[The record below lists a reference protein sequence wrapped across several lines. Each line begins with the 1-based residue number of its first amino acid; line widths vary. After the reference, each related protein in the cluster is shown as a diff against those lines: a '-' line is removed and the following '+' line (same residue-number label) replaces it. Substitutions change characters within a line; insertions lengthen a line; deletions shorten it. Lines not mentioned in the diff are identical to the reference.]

1 MTDMTIKKDPQVLA
15 IEIRNLQQQAQVVVL
30 SYAIEIGRRLCE
42 AKAVL
47 EHGRWG
53 PWLAEQVEFSQST
66 AQNYMKIYER
76 YGSEQIS
83 LFGDAK
89 TETIGNLPYTKALK
103 LLAVPDEEM
112 DDFLAEHDV
121 DAMST
126 RELEQ
131 AIRERDAAR
140 AELEQQ
146 KATSES
152 YKESALKFKNFAED
166 RGNAVKE
173 AEASAAAAKAEADK
187 LRAELEELQS
197 RPVDVAVE
205 APSEE
210 MLAEIRAA
218 EEAKFQAE
226 REALQKRAADAEAKA
241 QKQADKVKKLQEKAD
256 KAAEQAKAELQK
268 DLDAAAKAQ
277 ADAEAKAKDQEA
289 RAAELEKK
297 LKLADSDTAVFQVY
311 FQRVQEDCNRMLG
324 LIKKADQAQADKYRA
339 ALRSLLGAV
348 GKMVGG
354 GDE

>member
-1 MTDMTIKKDPQVLA
+1 MTDMVEKLGPKEA
-15 IEIRNLQQQAQVVVL
+15 AMKIRYLYQQAL
-30 SYAIEIGRRLCE
+30 SITTSYIIEIGR
-42 AKAVL
+42 VL
-47 EHGRWG
+47 TEQKDTMEHGAWG
-53 PWLAEQVEFSQST
+53 KWLEEEVGFSAST
-66 AQNYMKIYER
+66 AQNYMKIYKR
-76 YGSEQIS
+76 FGSEQIS
-83 LFGDAK
+83 IFGSTK
-89 TETIGNLPYTKALK
+89 TEAIGTLPYTKALK

-112 DDFLAEHDV
+112 DDFLEEHDV
-121 DAMST
+121 DKMST

-173 AEASAAAAKAEADK
+173 AEAAAAKAKAEADK

-197 RPVDVAVE
+197 RPVEVAVE

-241 QKQADKVKKLQEKAD
+241 KKQADKAQKLKEQAD

-277 ADAEAKAKDQEA
+277 ADAEARAKDQEA
-289 RAAELEKK
+289 RADEMERR

-339 ALRSLLGAV
+339 AIQSLLGAI
-348 GKMVGG
+348 GKMIGG

>member
-1 MTDMTIKKDPQVLA
+1 MTDMTVKKAPQVLA

-47 EHGRWG
+47 EHGKWG

-173 AEASAAAAKAEADK
+173 AEAAAAKARAEADK
-187 LRAELEELQS
+187 LRAELAQVKSERYTDQAIVGERNIQLQWAKELASQDA
-197 RPVDVAVE
+197 R
-205 APSEE
+205 
-210 MLAEIRAA
+210 IAA
-218 EEAKFQAE
+218 
-226 REALQKRAADAEAKA
+226 LADAAG
-241 QKQADKVKKLQEKAD
+241 
-256 KAAEQAKAELQK
+256 KAAEQSKADIACLKENMMLQMQIAKLETEKESCKCASRLEAQINQVANTAAMGIQQNANGLACLQNIVNGLYK
-268 DLDAAAKAQ
+268 IVVPIDAVCPTPMPKFNSWTAPTTTAAAA
-277 ADAEAKAKDQEA
+277 
-289 RAAELEKK
+289 
-297 LKLADSDTAVFQVY
+297 
-311 FQRVQEDCNRMLG
+311 
-324 LIKKADQAQADKYRA
+324 
-339 ALRSLLGAV
+339 
-348 GKMVGG
+348 
-354 GDE
+354 

>member
-1 MTDMTIKKDPQVLA
+1 MTDMVEKMGPKEA
-15 IEIRNLQQQAQVVVL
+15 AMKIRYLYQQAL
-30 SYAIEIGRRLCE
+30 SITTSYIIEIGR
-42 AKAVL
+42 VL
-47 EHGRWG
+47 TEQKDTMEHGAWG
-53 PWLAEQVEFSQST
+53 KWLEEEVGFSAST
-66 AQNYMKIYER
+66 AQNYMKIYKR
-76 YGSEQIS
+76 FGSEQIS
-83 LFGDAK
+83 LFGSTK
-89 TETIGNLPYTKALK
+89 TEAIGTLPYTKALK

-121 DAMST
+121 DSMST

-131 AIRERDAAR
+131 AIRERDEAKKALDDAEEAMDEVNIQLEDAQKEIEAAET
-140 AELEQQ
+140 A
-146 KATSES
+146 
-152 YKESALKFKNFAED
+152 
-166 RGNAVKE
+166 
-173 AEASAAAAKAEADK
+173 AAAAKAEADK

-197 RPVDVAVE
+197 RPVEVAVE

-241 QKQADKVKKLQEKAD
+241 QKQAEKVQKLKAEAD

-277 ADAEAKAKDQEA
+277 ADAEARAKDQEA
-289 RAAELEKK
+289 RAAELERK

-339 ALRSLLGAV
+339 ALRSLLGEV
-348 GKMVGG
+348 GKMIGG

>member
-1 MTDMTIKKDPQVLA
+1 MTDMVEKLGPKEA
-15 IEIRNLQQQAQVVVL
+15 AMKIRYLYQQAL
-30 SYAIEIGRRLCE
+30 CITTSYIIEIGR
-42 AKAVL
+42 VL
-47 EHGRWG
+47 TEQKDTMEHGAWG
-53 PWLAEQVEFSQST
+53 KWLEEEVGFSAST
-66 AQNYMKIYER
+66 AQNYMKIYKR
-76 YGSEQIS
+76 FGSEQIS
-83 LFGDAK
+83 LFGSTK
-89 TETIGNLPYTKALK
+89 TEAIGTLPYTKALK

-121 DAMST
+121 DKMST

-131 AIRERDAAR
+131 AIRERDEAKKALDD
-140 AELEQQ
+140 AGETIDEVNIKLEDTQKELE
-146 KATSES
+146 A
-152 YKESALKFKNFAED
+152 AET
-166 RGNAVKE
+166 A
-173 AEASAAAAKAEADK
+173 AAAAKAEADK

-197 RPVDVAVE
+197 RPVEVAVE

-218 EEAKFQAE
+218 EEAKFQEE

-241 QKQADKVKKLQEKAD
+241 KKQADKVQKLKAEAD

-277 ADAEAKAKDQEA
+277 ADAEARAKDQEA
-289 RAAELEKK
+289 RAAELERK

-324 LIKKADQAQADKYRA
+324 IIKKADQAQADKYRA

>member
-1 MTDMTIKKDPQVLA
+1 MTDMTVKKDPQVLA

-47 EHGRWG
+47 EHGQWG

-131 AIRERDAAR
+131 AIRERDEAKKALDD
-140 AELEQQ
+140 AGETIDEVNSQLEDAQKELE
-146 KATSES
+146 AA
-152 YKESALKFKNFAED
+152 ESA
-166 RGNAVKE
+166 AVE
-173 AEASAAAAKAEADK
+173 ARAEADK

-197 RPVDVAVE
+197 RPVEVAVE

-241 QKQADKVKKLQEKAD
+241 QKQADKVQKLKEQAD

-277 ADAEAKAKDQEA
+277 ADAEARAKDQEA
-289 RAAELEKK
+289 RADELERK

-324 LIKKADQAQADKYRA
+324 LIKKANQDQADKYRA

-348 GKMVGG
+348 GKMIGG

>member
-1 MTDMTIKKDPQVLA
+1 MTDMVEKLGPKEA
-15 IEIRNLQQQAQVVVL
+15 AMKIRYLYQQAL
-30 SYAIEIGRRLCE
+30 SITTSYIIEIGR
-42 AKAVL
+42 VL
-47 EHGRWG
+47 TEQKDTMEHGAWG
-53 PWLAEQVEFSQST
+53 KWLEEEVGFSAST
-66 AQNYMKIYER
+66 AQNYMKIYKR
-76 YGSEQIS
+76 FGSEQIS
-83 LFGDAK
+83 LFGSTK
-89 TETIGNLPYTKALK
+89 TEAIGTLPYTKALK

-121 DAMST
+121 DKMST

-131 AIRERDAAR
+131 AIRERDEANIQLEDTQK
-140 AELEQQ
+140 ELE
-146 KATSES
+146 A
-152 YKESALKFKNFAED
+152 AET
-166 RGNAVKE
+166 
-173 AEASAAAAKAEADK
+173 AAAAEKAEADK

-197 RPVDVAVE
+197 RPVEVAVE

-241 QKQADKVKKLQEKAD
+241 QKQADKVQKLKEQAD

-277 ADAEAKAKDQEA
+277 ADAEA
-289 RAAELEKK
+289 RAAELERK

-348 GKMVGG
+348 GKMIGD